1 MTKMLFATA
10 AVITKQEAIEAEDM
24 KYFPMKLLLG
34 ALAILVA
41 PRNMKLVNR
50 TVRIFRPMN
59 ARMFVLVSVANRGL
73 TSIALLPVSR
83 PLWSANL
90 LRLEE
95 PGQNRL

>member
-1 MTKMLFATA
+1 MFATT
-10 AVITKQEAIEAEDM
+10 AVIMKQEAVEAEIM
-24 KYFPMKLLLG
+24 KYLPMKLLLDV
-34 ALAILVA
+34 LSILPA
-41 PRNMKLVNR
+41 PRNMKPVNR
-50 TVRIFRPMN
+50 TVRIFRLMK
-59 ARMFVLVSVANRGL
+59 AMMFVWVSVANRGL